1 MPMVRKVYLV
11 LVLLVLTTINTKA
24 KFSVSPEKNRIVD
37 SYGRERFFHGT
48 NVVFKTDPFIP
59 ITTHFDAR

>member
-11 LVLLVLTTINTKA
+11 LVLLVLTTITTKA

>member
-1 MPMVRKVYLV
+1 MYGS
-11 LVLLVLTTINTKA
+11 LLAGILLFLCCFLSTVHSI

-37 SYGRERFFHGT
+37 NFGRERYFHGT